1 MGYRELIE
9 AITREGEEKI
19 AQLRREAGAEGERIR
34 ASAAAGIEVVREEA
48 SRRLAAA
55 TAEAMGEAEV
65 RGVEEGRR
73 IRIEAEQALAERLYR
88 LARCSL
94 GRLRVDPDRLFTLL
108 AAELPAADWERVAV
122 NPADRAVAG
131 RTFPGAAIVDEP
143 AITGGCEAE
152 AEGGRIRI
160 VNTLEKRLE
169 RGWPEL
175 LPEIVRS
182 LTGDG
187 EGPWRF

>member
-19 AQLRREAGAEGERIR
+19 AELRREAGAEGERIR
-34 ASAAAGIEVVREEA
+34 TSAAAGIEVVREEA

-73 IRIEAEQALAERLYR
+73 IRTEAEQALAERLYR

>member
-19 AQLRREAGAEGERIR
+19 AELRREAGAEGERIR
-34 ASAAAGIEVVREEA
+34 TSAAAGIEVVGEEA

-182 LTGDG
+182 LTG
-187 EGPWRF
+187 EGP

>member
-19 AQLRREAGAEGERIR
+19 AELRREAGAEGERIR

-55 TAEAMGEAEV
+55 TAEAIGKAEV

-108 AAELPAADWERVAV
+108 AAELPAADW
-122 NPADRAVAG
+122 
-131 RTFPGAAIVDEP
+131 
-143 AITGGCEAE
+143 
-152 AEGGRIRI
+152 
-160 VNTLEKRLE
+160 
-169 RGWPEL
+169 
-175 LPEIVRS
+175 
-182 LTGDG
+182 
-187 EGPWRF
+187 